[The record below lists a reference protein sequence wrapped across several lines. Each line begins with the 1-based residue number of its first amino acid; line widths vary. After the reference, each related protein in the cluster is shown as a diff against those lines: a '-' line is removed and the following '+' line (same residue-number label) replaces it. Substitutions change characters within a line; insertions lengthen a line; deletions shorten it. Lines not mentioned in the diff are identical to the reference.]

1 MTTIMYIQWYVN
13 GKDNRK
19 KLEAELIS
27 GLGTIEFQIMILA
40 RPEGGIEVSRT
51 HSTSSTIPTDN
62 AVQNLY
68 LEVYRLFPRSIC
80 G

>member
-1 MTTIMYIQWYVN
+1 MYIQWYVK